1 MRIEN
6 SLRLHYRMLDEDDR
20 DFVFQLNKNPEV
32 MRYINGGKPTS
43 REEVVRDFM
52 PRLNAYKDVDKGWGV
67 WKVSVIATQ
76 ESIGFIIVRPMNFF
90 SDAPSFEDLEFG
102 WRFLQPSWGK
112 GYATEAALHIKKIFS
127 KLPEYKYMSAIAEP
141 ENKASIRVME
151 KMGMQYIKSYTHC
164 DTQLGE
170 FDVVLYRLEL

>member
-76 ESIGFIIVRPMNFF
+76 ESIGFILVRPMNFF
-90 SDAPSFEDLEFG
+90 LM
-102 WRFLQPSWGK
+102 RQ
-112 GYATEAALHIKKIFS
+112 ALRILNSVGGFYS
-127 KLPEYKYMSAIAEP
+127 RAGA
-141 ENKASIRVME
+141 RVM
-151 KMGMQYIKSYTHC
+151 
-164 DTQLGE
+164 LR
-170 FDVVLYRLEL
+170 RLRCILKRYFLSCPNINT